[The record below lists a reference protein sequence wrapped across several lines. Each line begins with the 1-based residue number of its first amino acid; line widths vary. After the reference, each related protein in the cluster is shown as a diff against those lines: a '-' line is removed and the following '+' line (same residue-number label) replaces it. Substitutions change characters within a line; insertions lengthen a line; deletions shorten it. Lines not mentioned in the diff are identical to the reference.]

1 MHTLAR
7 NITLGS
13 LVRFSLPT
21 VFMMIFTS
29 LYTIIDG
36 IFISNFIGQD
46 GLSGLNIVFPV
57 VSITMGLA
65 IMFATGG
72 SAIVAKK
79 MGEGKKEEANQ
90 CFTFL
95 FIILMILGALVT
107 AGILTFINPILS
119 FLGAVDTLYFYS
131 YDYLFTIII
140 FLMLTLAK
148 IFLEFFLVTAGK
160 ANLALI
166 NSIIGGITNIILD
179 YVFMGPLN
187 MGIAGAAYATE
198 IAMII
203 PVMLSFIYFSSK
215 KLTIYFAKPKGSI
228 KLLLLSCANGSS
240 EMITQI
246 SSGISTYLFNIY
258 MLQYIG
264 TTGVAALTIIMYTQ
278 FLFISMMLGFSSGIS
293 PLVSFNYGQKNS
305 LKLHKI
311 VKYSLMI
318 TGAFSILSFTLSQA
332 LASPITAFFSNGS
345 TDLYN
350 TTIYGFR
357 IFSFAFLIC
366 HFNIFSSGLFTA
378 FSNGLISALVS
389 SFRSLIFFILWIL
402 ILPLLLNITG
412 IWLVVPFAE
421 VTTLIFTIFF
431 LFIYRN
437 KYGYSKKQSILFEKQ
452 QSATKTVSEN
462 TLQTEALN

>member
-1 MHTLAR
+1 
-7 NITLGS
+7 
-13 LVRFSLPT
+13 
-21 VFMMIFTS
+21 
-29 LYTIIDG
+29 
-36 IFISNFIGQD
+36 
-46 GLSGLNIVFPV
+46 
-57 VSITMGLA
+57 
-65 IMFATGG
+65 
-72 SAIVAKK
+72 
-79 MGEGKKEEANQ
+79 
-90 CFTFL
+90 
-95 FIILMILGALVT
+95 
-107 AGILTFINPILS
+107 
-119 FLGAVDTLYFYS
+119 
-131 YDYLFTIII
+131 
-140 FLMLTLAK
+140 MLTLAK

-462 TLQTEALN
+462 TLQTEA